1 MPAGAVC
8 AGLQRQRRC
17 QAHGCRHLLS
27 STFLHP
33 ATQDMRNTSQR
44 RETILQ
50 AIVQHGSVQVADL
63 VDKLGVSAVTIRSDL
78 SVLES
83 QGLVQRSHGGALL
96 ARTPPTE
103 HTIRQ
108 KDSLNQAQKEQI
120 GLLAARMVQPGDN
133 VIIDSGT
140 TTISLARQLRDAS
153 DVTVL
158 TNGLNIAWELADA
171 PGVDLILTG
180 GRLRKQSL
188 SLQGAQAEACLSA
201 YNFDKLFL
209 GVDGFDLQFGITTH
223 HEAEA
228 NLNHKMVERAKKVI
242 VLTDASKFGR
252 VSLHR
257 IVQLDRVHTVITD
270 ASISTEYREG
280 LEKRGIEVIIAE

>member
-1 MPAGAVC
+1 
-8 AGLQRQRRC
+8 
-17 QAHGCRHLLS
+17 
-27 STFLHP
+27 
-33 ATQDMRNTSQR
+33 MRNTSQR

-50 AIVQHGSVQVADL
+50 AIVQHGSVQVAEL

-108 KDSLNQAQKEQI
+108 KDSLNQAQKERI
-120 GLLAARMVQPGDN
+120 GLLAARLVQPGDN
-133 VIIDSGT
+133 IIIDSGT
-140 TTISLARQLRDAS
+140 TTISLARQLRAAD

-228 NLNHKMVERAKKVI
+228 SLNHKMVERAKKVI

-270 ASISTEYREG
+270 ASISPEYRDG
-280 LEKRGIEVIIAE
+280 LERRGIELIIAE